1 MKVSKVA
8 QVVLTGGGSNVS
20 GLKQFFQG
28 DGIYLI
34 SVICAFLV
42 IKNWKNA
49 DWLKV
54 GSVLSIY
61 AIVVSLFKG
70 QEILAFLGGMLRWF
84 GIETGL

>member
-1 MKVSKVA
+1 MDLVRMNSIA
-8 QVVLTGGGSNVS
+8 LASGPDVS

-34 SVICAFLV
+34 SVICAFMV
-42 IKNWKNA
+42 IKSWKNA

-54 GSVLSIY
+54 GSILAIY

-70 QEILAFLGGMLRWF
+70 QQILSFVGGLLRWF